1 MKPASLYRSVCVVGL
16 FCSIGVSLRAVRA
29 ADDPAIT
36 DTYRQ
41 AFEKWK
47 SELVEDR
54 RENWLTLV
62 GLFWLKPGDN
72 SFGSD
77 ASNTLVLPGGTAP
90 AHAGIFKLH
99 GKDVTV
105 AFQPGV
111 TGSVAGQPAGTMKLD
126 PDVSG
131 HPTVVELGSLRMHV
145 IQRGARCGIRVKD
158 LKSPAAAKYRGADFY
173 PLGVAYRINAT
184 WVPGNGKRTVLVPN
198 ILGDATASPV
208 VGEARF
214 TIDGREVRLS
224 ATSGDPEHGLFFIF
238 SDATRKTET
247 YPAGRFLLTAPVKD
261 GHVLL
266 DFNQAY
272 NPPCA
277 VTRYA
282 TCPLP
287 PKENQLPVRIAAG
300 EKFDHAQKHP

>member
-1 MKPASLYRSVCVVGL
+1 MKIASLYRSVCVVAI
-16 FCSIGVSLRAVRA
+16 FCGVGVSSRAVRA
-29 ADDPAIT
+29 ADDPVIT

-62 GLFWLKPGDN
+62 GLFWLEPGDN
-72 SFGSD
+72 TFGSD
-77 ASNTLVLPGGTAP
+77 MSNKVVLPSGTAP
-90 AHAGIFKLH
+90 AHAGTFKLQ

-105 AFQPGV
+105 TFQPGV
-111 TGSVAGQPAGTMKLD
+111 TASVAGKAAGNMKLE

-145 IQRGARCGIRVKD
+145 IQRGDRCGIRVKD

-173 PLGVAYRINAT
+173 PLGAAYRINAA
-184 WVPGNGKRTVLVPN
+184 WVPGDGKRTVRVPN
-198 ILGDATASPV
+198 ILGDATASIV

-214 TIDGREVRLS
+214 TFEGQEVRLS

-238 SDATRKTET
+238 NDATRETET
-247 YPAGRFLLTAPVKD
+247 YPAGRFLMAGPVKD
-261 GHVLL
+261 GHLLL

-277 VTRYA
+277 VTPYA

-287 PKENQLPVRIAAG
+287 PKENQLPVSIAAG
-300 EKFDHAQKHP
+300 EKFDHTRKHP

>member
-1 MKPASLYRSVCVVGL
+1 
-16 FCSIGVSLRAVRA
+16 
-29 ADDPAIT
+29 
-36 DTYRQ
+36 
-41 AFEKWK
+41 
-47 SELVEDR
+47 
-54 RENWLTLV
+54 
-62 GLFWLKPGDN
+62 
-72 SFGSD
+72 
-77 ASNTLVLPGGTAP
+77 
-90 AHAGIFKLH
+90 
-99 GKDVTV
+99 
-105 AFQPGV
+105 
-111 TGSVAGQPAGTMKLD
+111 MKLD

-173 PLGVAYRINAT
+173 PLGVAHRINAT

>member
-1 MKPASLYRSVCVVGL
+1 MTRHSLL
-16 FCSIGVSLRAVRA
+16 IALALLSLPLLPTSRVQAQTTP
-29 ADDPAIT
+29 DLNQE
-36 DTYRQ
+36 YRQ

-77 ASNTLVLPGGTAP
+77 ASNTLVLPTSAAP
-90 AHAGIFKLH
+90 AHAGTFKLQ

-111 TGSVAGQPAGTMKLD
+111 TASVAGKVAGTMKLD

-145 IQRGARCGIRVKD
+145 IQRGDRCGIRVKD
-158 LKSPAAAKYRGADFY
+158 LKNPAAAKYRGADFY
-173 PLGVAYRINAT
+173 PLGAAYRINAA
-184 WVPGNGKRTVLVPN
+184 WVPGDGKRKVLVPN
-198 ILGDATASPV
+198 ILGDATASTV

-214 TIDGREVRLS
+214 AVDGQKLRLS

-247 YPAGRFLLTAPVKD
+247 YPAGRFLTTGPVKD
-261 GHVLL
+261 GHLVL

-277 VTRYA
+277 VTPYA

-287 PKENQLPVRIAAG
+287 PKENHLSVRIAAG
-300 EKFDHAQKHP
+300 EKFDHTQKHP

>member
-1 MKPASLYRSVCVVGL
+1 MNLPSLVRSVCVAVLLCGM
-16 FCSIGVSLRAVRA
+16 GVSPTRVYA
-29 ADDPAIT
+29 ANDPAIT
-36 DTYRQ
+36 VEYRQ

-77 ASNTLVLPGGTAP
+77 ASNTIVLPNGTAP
-90 AHAGIFKLH
+90 AHAGIFRLQ

-105 AFQPGV
+105 AFRPGV
-111 TGSVAGQPAGTMKLD
+111 SASVAGKPAGAMKLD

-145 IQRGARCGIRVKD
+145 IQRGDRCGIRVKD

-173 PLGVAYRINAT
+173 PLGAVYRINAT
-184 WVPGNGKRTVLVPN
+184 WVPGDGKRTVLVPN

-208 VGEARF
+208 IGEAHF
-214 TIDGREVRLS
+214 TMDGRELRLS
-224 ATSGDPEHGLFFIF
+224 ATSGDQEHGLFFIF
-238 SDATRKTET
+238 SDTTRKTET
-247 YPAGRFLLTAPVKD
+247 YPAGRFLMTGPVKD
-261 GHVLL
+261 GHLLL

-277 VTRYA
+277 VTPYA

-287 PKENQLPVRIAAG
+287 PKENQLPVSIAAG
-300 EKFDHAQKHP
+300 EKFDHTQKHP

>member
-1 MKPASLYRSVCVVGL
+1 MA
-16 FCSIGVSLRAVRA
+16 VSSTTVHA
-29 ADDPAIT
+29 ADESAIT
-36 DTYRQ
+36 DAYRQ
-41 AFEKWK
+41 AFAKWK

-77 ASNTLVLPGGTAP
+77 ASNTLVIPGGNAP
-90 AHAGIFKLH
+90 AHAGIFKLQ
-99 GKDVTV
+99 GRDVTV

-111 TGSVAGQPAGTMKLD
+111 TASIAGKPAGTVKLD

-145 IQRGARCGIRVKD
+145 IQRGERCGIRVKD
-158 LKSPAAAKYRGADFY
+158 MKSPAAAKYRGADFY
-173 PLGVAYRINAT
+173 PLGAAYRIKAT
-184 WVPGNGKRTVLVPN
+184 WVLGDGKRTVLVPN

-214 TIDGREVRLS
+214 TMDGREVRLS
-224 ATSGDPEHGLFFIF
+224 ATSGDPERGLFFIF

-247 YPAGRFLLTAPVKD
+247 YPAGRFLLTGPVKD
-261 GHVLL
+261 GHLVL

-277 VTRYA
+277 VTPYA

-300 EKFDHAQKHP
+300 EKFDHSQKHP